1 MRAISIYVDRV
12 FLLNLAVDYLLLLA
26 AARLAGTPLRRLR
39 FVLCA
44 AGGGLYAA
52 AVFLPGLSGLT
63 HPVCKLAAGAA
74 MAWIAFR
81 KERHTSKL
89 MSLFFL
95 LSGALAGVI
104 LAIGFCIGAPEL
116 LWGKIYRAEIDWK
129 LLLGGTAALSAA
141 LHLLFRQGAR
151 HGGGEVMNVR
161 VAISG
166 KEHSFTA
173 LHDTGNTLR
182 NPADGRPVLVMERA
196 AVLELLPAGDAAIL
210 REGDPPEIAMAKL
223 YDAGTRLHF
232 TLLPFRSVG
241 TESGLLLA
249 VRSDY
254 IMLHRRRIPRT
265 LIALSSGP
273 VSDGGGYCALWG
285 GTERGRKYEKASAA
299 DPDLAAADRQA
310 G

>member
-1 MRAISIYVDRV
+1 MSIYIDRV
-12 FLLNLAVDYLLLLA
+12 FVLNLAVDYLLLLA
-26 AARLAGTPLRRLR
+26 SARLAGTPLRRLR
-39 FVLCA
+39 FLLCG

-52 AVFLPGLSGLT
+52 AVFLPGLTWLA
-63 HPVCKLAAGAA
+63 HPLWKAAAGAA
-74 MAWIAFR
+74 MAWAAFGR
-81 KERHTSKL
+81 ERHTLKL
-89 MSLFFL
+89 IGLFFL

-104 LAIGFCIGAPEL
+104 LALGFCIGAPEL

-141 LHLLFRQGAR
+141 LQLLLRQGAR
-151 HGGGEVMNVR
+151 HGGGELMKVR
-161 VAISG
+161 VAIGG
-166 KEHSFTA
+166 KEDSFTA

-182 NPADGRPVLVMERA
+182 NPVDGRPVLVMEQA
-196 AVLELLPAGDAAIL
+196 AVMDLLPAADAVIL
-210 REGDPPEIAMAKL
+210 RENPSPEMAMAKL
-223 YDAGTRLHF
+223 YAAGSRLHF

-254 IMLHRRRIPRT
+254 IALHRRKIPRT
-265 LIALSSGP
+265 LIALSAGP

-285 GTERGRKYEKASAA
+285 GTERGRGHEKASAA
-299 DPDLAAADRQA
+299 DPALAVADRQA